1 MFTGLIKEI
10 GTVQKVNPIAGGKE
24 FTVQAP
30 TIAPELH
37 IGDSVAVNGVC
48 VTVTCTNPGIFQF
61 NAAQETLTKT
71 TLSKWRVGTKVNLER
86 PLKLG
91 DSLDG
96 HWVLGH
102 VDEIVKVVSRKSQ
115 GSSIL
120 LTIEL
125 PEDLVPLV
133 VPRGSIA
140 LDGVS
145 LTIAR
150 LDGRKATVS
159 LVPHTLKNTTLGDRK
174 VGDLLNVEADILGKH
189 VVQYMK
195 TRGDSSKITKDL
207 LKNQGFI

>member
-1 MFTGLIKEI
+1 MSSG
-10 GTVQKVNPIAGGKE
+10 KV

-30 TIAPELH
+30 TIVPEFQ

-48 VTVTCTNPGIFQF
+48 VTVTSIGTGIFQF
-61 NAAQETLTKT
+61 SAAPETLTKT
-71 TLSKWRVGTKVNLER
+71 TLSKWSISTKVNLER

-102 VDEIVKVVSRKSQ
+102 VDGLVKVVSRKPQ
-115 GSSIL
+115 GPSIL
-120 LTIEL
+120 LTIQL

-145 LTIAR
+145 LTIAL
-150 LDGRKATVS
+150 LDSRKATVS
-159 LVPHTLKNTTLGDRK
+159 LVPHTLKNTTLSERK
-174 VGDLLNVEADILGKH
+174 IGDLVNVEADILGKH
-189 VVQYMK
+189 VVQYLK
-195 TRGDSSKITKDL
+195 TSGDNPKITKEL
-207 LKNQGFI
+207 LKNQGYI